1 MNVSTKDENY
11 FSRKVA
17 RIMDISIPAELS
29 GGMQYQLGIYF
40 AGIQNIKPQ
49 LPVSFEE
56 LEQKAREVMS
66 PEAFGYIA
74 GGAGAE
80 TTMDNNKTA
89 FNNWQIVPRMMG
101 DVSQRYIGTELFGM
115 KLPTPV
121 LLGPVGVLSIAHP
134 DAELAVARAAKE
146 LRVPQVVSTVS
157 SKTIEEIAGIHEQHP
172 HWFQLYWGR
181 NNDFTRSII
190 GRAEKAGYS
199 AIVITLDTRL
209 FAWRERDI
217 KNAYLPF
224 LHNEGLAN
232 YFTDP
237 VFLSVVGDP
246 LKNKMSTM
254 MQFAH
259 CFSNPTSTWDDL
271 TVIRDCTKLPVIV
284 KGIQHADDAKK
295 AINHGA
301 DGIIVSNHGGRQL
314 DGAIGALD
322 TLASISDAVGEKTTI
337 LFDSGIRRG
346 ADVFKAMALGAKA
359 VLIARPYA
367 YALALAGEAGV
378 KEVVGNL
385 LADVDLTLGLAGC
398 SSWKEVTRDNLQH
411 AGF

>member
-1 MNVSTKDENY
+1 MNNSMPET
-11 FSRKVA
+11 
-17 RIMDISIPAELS
+17 LS
-29 GGMQYQLGIYF
+29 GGMQYQLQIYF
-40 AGIQNIKPQ
+40 AGTQNIKPQ
-49 LPVSFEE
+49 IPVSFEE
-56 LEQKAREVMS
+56 LEKKAGEMMT

-80 TTMDNNKTA
+80 ATIGNNKEA
-89 FNNWQIVPRMMG
+89 FNKWQIIPRMMG
-101 DVSQRYIGTELFGM
+101 DVSERSIAIELFGA

-134 DAELAVARAAKE
+134 EAELAVARAAKA
-146 LRVPQVVSTVS
+146 LQVPQVVSTVS
-157 SKTIEEIAGIHEQHP
+157 SKTIEEIATVHGDHP

-190 GRAEKAGYS
+190 SRAEKAGYT
-199 AIVITLDTRL
+199 AIVVTLDTRL

-217 KNAYLPF
+217 QNAYLPF
-224 LHNEGLAN
+224 LYNEGLAN

-237 VFLSVVGDP
+237 VFLAQVGDP
-246 LKNKMSTM
+246 AKNKMQTM
-254 MQFAH
+254 IHFAH
-259 CFSNPTSTWDDL
+259 CFSNPSSTWSDL
-271 TVIRDCTKLPVIV
+271 AVIRSCTKLPVIL
-284 KGIQHADDAKK
+284 KGIQHPDDAKK
-295 AINHGA
+295 AIDHGA

-322 TLASISDAVGEKTTI
+322 TLSSIADAVGEKTEI

-367 YALALAGEAGV
+367 YGLALAGEQGV
-378 KEVVGNL
+378 KEVLANL
-385 LADVDLTLGLAGC
+385 LADIDLTLGLAGC
-398 SSWKEVTRDNLQH
+398 NSWKEVSPDRLRHLRSNK
-411 AGF
+411 